1 MVPNSGN
8 AEEKN
13 NFIGHKLME
22 PGGVHDDRKEMVVQ
36 LHVEEGDFSL
46 LGPRTNGCSSG
57 FSNKPLS
64 CFGCGIGWSLFL
76 MGFAFPP
83 LWYYGTVLY
92 FRKYYIK
99 DPRERSGLAASAI
112 VALICS
118 VAVLISLIA
127 VFAFS
132 GQK

>member
-8 AEEKN
+8 LSSVPTY
-13 NFIGHKLME
+13 NFC
-22 PGGVHDDRKEMVVQ
+22 GVHDDRKEMVQ
-36 LHVEEGDFSL
+36 LHVEDGELSL

-57 FSNKPLS
+57 FSDKPLS
-64 CFGCGIGWSLFL
+64 CFGCGIGWSLFVI
-76 MGFAFPP
+76 GFAFPP

-92 FRKYYIK
+92 FQKYYIK